1 MNISEGGVSM
11 QSGGALLWESENL
24 GFFMLTLALISC
36 VPFIHVTSSF
46 WFIKWYIWVTS
57 SLRSLLT
64 PAVYAYYNN
73 SHIYNY

>member
-46 WFIKWYIWVTS
+46 WFIK
-57 SLRSLLT
+57 
-64 PAVYAYYNN
+64 
-73 SHIYNY
+73 